1 VAWGVGDYIHNLID
15 QPWGADLNHQ
25 DYLDVGGYP
34 VSFPDPLTG
43 AVNGFSNAT
52 QQTGMDAVNM
62 LKDAG
67 SGIVHNV
74 EGWPSDVN
82 NYINQ
87 WKTDL
92 NPLSW

>member
-1 VAWGVGDYIHNLID
+1 M
-15 QPWGADLNHQ
+15 
-25 DYLDVGGYP
+25 
-34 VSFPDPLTG
+34 
-43 AVNGFSNAT
+43 NGFSNAT
-52 QQTGMDAVNM
+52 QQTGMDAVDM